1 MEKEKNMTTD
11 EKGHKRKVCKKISMQ
26 LQNMQITPEFTGAE
40 PR

>member
-1 MEKEKNMTTD
+1 MTKD
-11 EKGHKRKVCKKISMQ
+11 KKDNKRKVCKKICMQ